1 MCALSPSSQGRE
13 QVDEPPVVTLDQHA
27 CVIVGGIAMLFRVWV
42 AIVVWTMTTLA
53 LDVTA
58 SAQGSIKY
66 PDWKGAWARFAIRGL
81 GGQPSFDQTKPWG
94 RGQQAPLTPEYQ
106 AIFEASLADQAEGG
120 QGNFIDHSARCLPA
134 GMPLSM
140 VAFFPLEFIIT
151 PDTTYVVITGADHLR
166 RIFTD
171 GRDWPEGIEPSYQ
184 GYSIG
189 KWLDEDGDGIYDVLE
204 VETRGPFK
212 GPRAYD
218 ATGLPLHFD
227 NQSVFKERIYRDK
240 VDPKILHDQ
249 ITVLD
254 HALTRPWV
262 VDKKYV
268 HDPNPLRRWWENNCM
283 ETNNLVAV
291 GKEMYAISA
300 DGYLMPVK
308 KDQAPPDTR
317 YFRKYDR

>member
-1 MCALSPSSQGRE
+1 
-13 QVDEPPVVTLDQHA
+13 
-27 CVIVGGIAMLFRVWV
+27 MLFRAWI
-42 AIVVWTMTTLA
+42 AIVVWTTTTLA
-53 LDVTA
+53 LGVTA

-66 PDWKGAWARFAIRGL
+66 PDWKGAWAQFAIRDL
-81 GGQPSFDQTKPWG
+81 GGQPSFDQTKSWG

-189 KWLDEDGDGIYDVLE
+189 KWL
-204 VETRGPFK
+204 
-212 GPRAYD
+212 
-218 ATGLPLHFD
+218 
-227 NQSVFKERIYRDK
+227 
-240 VDPKILHDQ
+240 
-249 ITVLD
+249 
-254 HALTRPWV
+254 
-262 VDKKYV
+262 
-268 HDPNPLRRWWENNCM
+268 
-283 ETNNLVAV
+283 
-291 GKEMYAISA
+291 
-300 DGYLMPVK
+300 
-308 KDQAPPDTR
+308 
-317 YFRKYDR
+317 